1 MSGRPGATSCTQDAL
16 SFTLSKRFHGFTEKG
31 KKKRERESILPN
43 FHCSKIAEIY
53 PSLGLQKSR
62 LLFCKHPV
70 FYSGGVGLKAGEAAG
85 SLGHLGEAEGRPERS
100 PKPHALWE
108 RSCEGRAG
116 AQGRPALGPLT
127 SPCSPSQ
134 KAGQPEEGN
143 LRSP

>member
-1 MSGRPGATSCTQDAL
+1 MDLQ
-16 SFTLSKRFHGFTEKG
+16 KKEK
-31 KKKRERESILPN
+31 KIKEPILPN

-70 FYSGGVGLKAGEAAG
+70 FYSGGVGLKAGEAVG

-100 PKPHALWE
+100 PKPHALRE
-108 RSCEGRAG
+108 TGCEGRAR

-127 SPCSPSQ
+127 SPCFPSQ
-134 KAGQPEEGN
+134 EAGQPEAGN